1 MVRWTTNNGCN
12 QRQGP
17 VRCALEL
24 VAGIVQEQ
32 DRLVAHLSI
41 GLTHLVFAS
50 DLIDKLTSRRTML
63 TKLAIFC

>member
-1 MVRWTTNNGCN
+1 MVRWTTNIGYN
-12 QRQGP
+12 QRQDP
-17 VRCALEL
+17 VSRALEL
-24 VAGIVQEQ
+24 VAGIAQEQ
-32 DRLVAHLSI
+32 DRLVAQLSI